1 MGNRDDK
8 RKGIPLLVKAV
19 AVIVISLL
27 LVPLVIFTALPNM
40 FFGYG
45 SSETE
50 AITHMTEQAM
60 TIGGVYTS
68 LEDFDGTQVDS
79 IVTSIASE
87 YEENG
92 TTIDKIEV
100 TSDFEEEDLLWLIA
114 INSVAHQQDL
124 DAMSGE
130 DVRSFCT
137 AHLVLTPFL
146 DFLTGDPAHSVSV
159 PRLCSA
165 GADAEDY
172 RHPDGT
178 GARGRIR
185 PYWNQRR

>member
-1 MGNRDDK
+1 MVNRDDK

-68 LEDFDGTQVDS
+68 LRS
-79 IVTSIASE
+79 L
-87 YEENG
+87 EESYMNYKG
-92 TTIDKIEV
+92 RLLR
-100 TSDFEEEDLLWLIA
+100 EEE
-114 INSVAHQQDL
+114 
-124 DAMSGE
+124 
-130 DVRSFCT
+130 
-137 AHLVLTPFL
+137 
-146 DFLTGDPAHSVSV
+146 
-159 PRLCSA
+159 
-165 GADAEDY
+165 
-172 RHPDGT
+172 HP
-178 GARGRIR
+178 
-185 PYWNQRR
+185 NEQ

>member
-68 LEDFDGTQVDS
+68 LRS
-79 IVTSIASE
+79 L
-87 YEENG
+87 EESYMNYKG
-92 TTIDKIEV
+92 RLLRD
-100 TSDFEEEDLLWLIA
+100 EE
-114 INSVAHQQDL
+114 
-124 DAMSGE
+124 
-130 DVRSFCT
+130 
-137 AHLVLTPFL
+137 
-146 DFLTGDPAHSVSV
+146 
-159 PRLCSA
+159 
-165 GADAEDY
+165 
-172 RHPDGT
+172 HP
-178 GARGRIR
+178 
-185 PYWNQRR
+185 NEQ

>member
-40 FFGYG
+40 FFGYD

-68 LEDFDGTQVDS
+68 LRS
-79 IVTSIASE
+79 L
-87 YEENG
+87 EESYMNYKG
-92 TTIDKIEV
+92 RLLR
-100 TSDFEEEDLLWLIA
+100 EEE
-114 INSVAHQQDL
+114 
-124 DAMSGE
+124 
-130 DVRSFCT
+130 
-137 AHLVLTPFL
+137 
-146 DFLTGDPAHSVSV
+146 
-159 PRLCSA
+159 
-165 GADAEDY
+165 
-172 RHPDGT
+172 HP
-178 GARGRIR
+178 
-185 PYWNQRR
+185 NEQ

>member
-1 MGNRDDK
+1 MGNQD
-8 RKGIPLLVKAV
+8 RKTPEIPLIIKVIAGVVIFLLLIPLL
-19 AVIVISLL
+19 
-27 LVPLVIFTALPNM
+27 IFTALPNM

-50 AITHMTEQAM
+50 SITHMTEQAM
-60 TIGGVYTS
+60 TIGGIYTS

-79 IVTSIASE
+79 IVTSIAAD

-92 TTIDKIEV
+92 TAIDKIEV

-124 DAMSGE
+124 DAMSAE

-137 AHLVLTPFL
+137 AHLILTPSL
-146 DFLTGDPAHSVSV
+146 DFLTGE
-159 PRLCSA
+159 
-165 GADAEDY
+165 ADYMTYKGSLLKKGE
-172 RHPDGT
+172 HPHE
-178 GARGRIR
+178 
-185 PYWNQRR
+185 Q

>member
-68 LEDFDGTQVDS
+68 LRS
-79 IVTSIASE
+79 L
-87 YEENG
+87 EENYMNYKG
-92 TTIDKIEV
+92 RLLR
-100 TSDFEEEDLLWLIA
+100 EEE
-114 INSVAHQQDL
+114 
-124 DAMSGE
+124 
-130 DVRSFCT
+130 
-137 AHLVLTPFL
+137 
-146 DFLTGDPAHSVSV
+146 
-159 PRLCSA
+159 
-165 GADAEDY
+165 
-172 RHPDGT
+172 HP
-178 GARGRIR
+178 
-185 PYWNQRR
+185 NEQ

>member
-8 RKGIPLLVKAV
+8 RKVIPLLVKAV

-68 LEDFDGTQVDS
+68 LRS
-79 IVTSIASE
+79 L
-87 YEENG
+87 EESYMNYKG
-92 TTIDKIEV
+92 RLLR
-100 TSDFEEEDLLWLIA
+100 EEE
-114 INSVAHQQDL
+114 
-124 DAMSGE
+124 
-130 DVRSFCT
+130 
-137 AHLVLTPFL
+137 
-146 DFLTGDPAHSVSV
+146 
-159 PRLCSA
+159 
-165 GADAEDY
+165 
-172 RHPDGT
+172 HP
-178 GARGRIR
+178 
-185 PYWNQRR
+185 NEQ

>member
-50 AITHMTEQAM
+50 AITHMTKQAM

-146 DFLTGDPAHSVSV
+146 DFLTGEGNATTTVLKIKVQKPDPN
-159 PRLCSA
+159 RLMN
-165 GADAEDY
+165 
-172 RHPDGT
+172 R
-178 GARGRIR
+178 
-185 PYWNQRR
+185 

>member
-8 RKGIPLLVKAV
+8 RKGITLLVKAV

-68 LEDFDGTQVDS
+68 LRS
-79 IVTSIASE
+79 L
-87 YEENG
+87 EESYMNYKG
-92 TTIDKIEV
+92 RLLR
-100 TSDFEEEDLLWLIA
+100 EEE
-114 INSVAHQQDL
+114 
-124 DAMSGE
+124 
-130 DVRSFCT
+130 
-137 AHLVLTPFL
+137 
-146 DFLTGDPAHSVSV
+146 
-159 PRLCSA
+159 
-165 GADAEDY
+165 
-172 RHPDGT
+172 HP
-178 GARGRIR
+178 
-185 PYWNQRR
+185 NEQ

>member
-68 LEDFDGTQVDS
+68 LRS
-79 IVTSIASE
+79 L
-87 YEENG
+87 EESYMNYKG
-92 TTIDKIEV
+92 RLLR
-100 TSDFEEEDLLWLIA
+100 EEE
-114 INSVAHQQDL
+114 
-124 DAMSGE
+124 
-130 DVRSFCT
+130 
-137 AHLVLTPFL
+137 
-146 DFLTGDPAHSVSV
+146 
-159 PRLCSA
+159 
-165 GADAEDY
+165 
-172 RHPDGT
+172 HP
-178 GARGRIR
+178 
-185 PYWNQRR
+185 NEQ

>member
-27 LVPLVIFTALPNM
+27 LVPLVIFT
-40 FFGYG
+40 
-45 SSETE
+45 SETE

-146 DFLTGDPAHSVSV
+146 DFLTGE
-159 PRLCSA
+159 
-165 GADAEDY
+165 GDATTTVL
-172 RHPDGT
+172 RK
-178 GARGRIR
+178 R
-185 PYWNQRR
+185 

>member
-8 RKGIPLLVKAV
+8 RKEIPFLVKAV

-60 TIGGVYTS
+60 TIGGIYTS

-79 IVTSIASE
+79 IVTSIA
-87 YEENG
+87 
-92 TTIDKIEV
+92 
-100 TSDFEEEDLLWLIA
+100 
-114 INSVAHQQDL
+114 
-124 DAMSGE
+124 
-130 DVRSFCT
+130 
-137 AHLVLTPFL
+137 
-146 DFLTGDPAHSVSV
+146 
-159 PRLCSA
+159 
-165 GADAEDY
+165 AE
-172 RHPDGT
+172 
-178 GARGRIR
+178 
-185 PYWNQRR
+185 

>member
-68 LEDFDGTQVDS
+68 LRS
-79 IVTSIASE
+79 L
-87 YEENG
+87 EESYMNYKG
-92 TTIDKIEV
+92 RLLR
-100 TSDFEEEDLLWLIA
+100 EEE
-114 INSVAHQQDL
+114 
-124 DAMSGE
+124 
-130 DVRSFCT
+130 
-137 AHLVLTPFL
+137 
-146 DFLTGDPAHSVSV
+146 
-159 PRLCSA
+159 
-165 GADAEDY
+165 
-172 RHPDGT
+172 HPSE
-178 GARGRIR
+178 
-185 PYWNQRR
+185 Q

>member
-19 AVIVISLL
+19 AVIVISLP

-68 LEDFDGTQVDS
+68 LRS
-79 IVTSIASE
+79 L
-87 YEENG
+87 EESYMNYKG
-92 TTIDKIEV
+92 RLLR
-100 TSDFEEEDLLWLIA
+100 EEE
-114 INSVAHQQDL
+114 
-124 DAMSGE
+124 
-130 DVRSFCT
+130 
-137 AHLVLTPFL
+137 
-146 DFLTGDPAHSVSV
+146 
-159 PRLCSA
+159 
-165 GADAEDY
+165 
-172 RHPDGT
+172 HP
-178 GARGRIR
+178 
-185 PYWNQRR
+185 NEQ